1 MDPTFAAFL
10 RAILATKDV
19 NVMRTLL
26 TELLAVYSE
35 GAPVSS
41 GVGAMKPYEQ
51 ADSRTP
57 SGPAPWPRI
66 DTSPVARAAALARC
80 SPDQREAL
88 ARVFAPRGAAPKVGR
103 TAAGELVMSHIG
115 ILPQG
120 SKVLPRSDVP
130 RGRPWAA

>member
-10 RAILATKDV
+10 RAVLATKDV

-26 TELLAVYSE
+26 TELLAAYSE
-35 GAPVSS
+35 GAPVSA
-41 GVGAMKPYEQ
+41 GVGALKPYER
-51 ADSRTP
+51 AVERTP
-57 SGPAPWPRI
+57 SGGGPLARI
-66 DTSPVARAAALARC
+66 DTNPVARAAALARC
-80 SPDQREAL
+80 SPDQQEAL

-120 SKVLPRSDVP
+120 AKVLPRSDVP